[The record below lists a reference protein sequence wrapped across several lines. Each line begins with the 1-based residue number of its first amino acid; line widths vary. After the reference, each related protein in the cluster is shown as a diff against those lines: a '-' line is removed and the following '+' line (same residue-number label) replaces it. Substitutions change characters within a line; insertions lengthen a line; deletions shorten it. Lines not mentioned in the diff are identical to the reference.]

1 MPINLAAPFPI
12 LGFRVWFIFYTKK
25 SNRFWY
31 RFFDKDFMAIQD
43 WSNVS
48 FLVTVGSFLTLN
60 SMTVKAYVNDYKLV
74 LSI

>member
-1 MPINLAAPFPI
+1 
-12 LGFRVWFIFYTKK
+12 
-25 SNRFWY
+25 
-31 RFFDKDFMAIQD
+31 MAIQD